1 MAKTALVL
9 GATGGVGGAVAR
21 ALVQHGFSVRALVRD
36 PAKLSATAFEPARG
50 DARHRSDVI
59 AAAQGADVIVHAV
72 NPPGY
77 RGWAELVVP
86 MLENTI
92 AAAEA
97 AGARIALPGTV
108 YNYGPDAGAVIT
120 EDSPQNPKTK
130 KGALRVAMEE
140 RLAEA
145 AARGKA
151 RVLIVRA
158 GDYFGPQP
166 GNSWFSQ
173 GLVQPHTR
181 IKRIVYPG
189 PFEIGHA
196 WAYLPDV
203 GETFARLLTVEDR
216 LDRFAR
222 FHLRGHW
229 LEPGVEMAHA
239 IRTAL
244 GRDALPIRTLPWA
257 LLRLLSPFNETLKEM
272 MELRYLWQQP
282 LRLDNTRLKAF
293 LGEEPL
299 TPLPDAVA
307 ATLKGLAVT

>member
-1 MAKTALVL
+1 MNKTALVL
-9 GATGGVGGAVAR
+9 GATGGVGGAIAR
-21 ALVQHGFSVRALVRD
+21 ALAQHGFTVRGLVRD
-36 PAKLSATAFEPARG
+36 PAKLSTTSFEAVRG
-50 DARHRSDVI
+50 DARHRADVI
-59 AAAQGADVIVHAV
+59 AAAQGADIIVHAV

-86 MLENTI
+86 MLDNTI

-97 AGARIALPGTV
+97 VGARIAFPGTV
-108 YNYGPDAGAVIT
+108 YNYGRDAGPVLS
-120 EDSPQNPKTK
+120 EDSTQNPHTK
-130 KGALRVAMEE
+130 KGSLRVAMER

-145 AARGKA
+145 AGRGKA

-173 GLVQPHTR
+173 GLVQPGTR
-181 IKRIVYPG
+181 VKRIVYPG

-203 GETFARLLTVEDR
+203 GETFARFIEVEAR
-216 LDRFAR
+216 LEPFAR

-229 LEPGVEMAHA
+229 LEPGIAMAEA
-239 IRTAL
+239 IRVAL
-244 GRDALPIRTLPWA
+244 GRPAIPVRRLPWG
-257 LLRLLSPFNETLKEM
+257 LLRLMSPFNETLRDM
-272 MELRYLWQQP
+272 MEFRYLWQAP
-282 LRLDNTRLKAF
+282 LRLDNARLKAF

-299 TPLPDAVA
+299 TPLPQGVA
-307 ATLKGLAVT
+307 ATLKGLSCS